1 MSAILQ
7 SFEDLTSF
15 LAELDN
21 RVYSAEVRVEAS
33 GLLREI
39 GEPNFLFI
47 ANFVHTIL
55 SLLTPANTILQGEET
70 DLMTGLSVVISVTEC
85 VRKLRCEDEF
95 SRVWDMAIATCTPK
109 PKRAHQQSTRMDSYS
124 V

>member
-85 VRKLRCEDEF
+85 V
-95 SRVWDMAIATCTPK
+95 
-109 PKRAHQQSTRMDSYS
+109 
-124 V
+124 